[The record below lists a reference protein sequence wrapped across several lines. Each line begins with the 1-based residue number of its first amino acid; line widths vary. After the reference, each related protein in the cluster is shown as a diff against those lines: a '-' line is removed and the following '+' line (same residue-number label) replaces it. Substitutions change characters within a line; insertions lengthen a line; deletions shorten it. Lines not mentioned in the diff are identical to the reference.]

1 MTDLANFGV
10 VGLAVMGRN
19 LSLNLADHGLRVAVY
34 NREPEMT
41 DALLEGNP
49 DKGFVASKNYPDFVA
64 SIEQPRRILLMVMAG
79 APVDDVLSHLKPLL
93 APGDVVIDGGNTL
106 WTETERREKTMA
118 EAGIHFVGMGVSG
131 GEEGARNG
139 PSLMP
144 GGKDEA
150 WASLKPVLEKIAAKS
165 KYGACVTHVGPGGAG
180 HFVKMV
186 HNGIEYGDMQLLAEA
201 YDLLGRGGK
210 MDAPALAEVFAKY
223 NEGPMESFLVEL
235 TATLLRVI
243 DPETKRPLVDLV
255 EDKAGQKGTGR
266 WTAQIALELGVA
278 IPTIA
283 AAIDA
288 RVLSAGKALRV
299 RGQAELT
306 AKVLSPAIDPKALIA
321 DVESA
326 LLFAKVSSYAQGL
339 YLIAAQ
345 AKAQGWKINL
355 KEIARIWTGGCI
367 IRAALLGTIMDAYEQ
382 EPELEHLFFAKNVA
396 PILAQRQEA
405 TRRVVALSAQLGIPT
420 PALSASLSY
429 FDALR
434 TERLPQNLTQAQRDA
449 FGAHTYTRRDDPKR
463 GAVHTDWLKG

>member
-1 MTDLANFGV
+1 MTTLANFGV

-19 LSLNLADHGLRVAVY
+19 LSLNLADHGFKVAVI

-41 DALLEGNP
+41 DSLVEKNP
-49 DKGFVASKNYPDFVA
+49 DKGFVPAKSYPEFVA

-79 APVDDVLSHLKPLL
+79 APVDDVLSQLKPLL

-106 WTETERREKTMA
+106 WTETERREKDLA

-144 GGKDEA
+144 GGKAEA
-150 WASLKPVLEKIAAKS
+150 WTALKPVLEAISAKS
-165 KYGACVTHVGPGGAG
+165 KYGPCVTHVGPGGAG

-201 YDLLGRGGK
+201 YDLLGRGAGLGAAK
-210 MDAPALAEVFAKY
+210 LSEVFAGY
-223 NEGPMESFLVEL
+223 NRGPMESFLVDL
-235 TATLLRVI
+235 TAKVLAVV
-243 DPETKRPLVDLV
+243 DPETKKPLVDLV

-288 RVLSAGKALRV
+288 RVLSAAKKLRT
-299 RGQAELT
+299 RGEAELA
-306 AKVLSPAIDPKALIA
+306 AKVLAPTVDADSLVA

-339 YLIAAQ
+339 HLIQAQ
-345 AKAQGWKINL
+345 ATAQKWTVDL
-355 KEIARIWTGGCI
+355 REIARIWTGGCI
-367 IRAALLGTIMDAYEQ
+367 IRAALLGTIMEAYEK
-382 EPELEHLFFAKNVA
+382 EPTLEHLFFAEAVA
-396 PILAQRQEA
+396 PVIAERQEA
-405 TRRVVALSAQLGIPT
+405 TRRVVALAASLGIPT
-420 PALSASLSY
+420 PSLSASLSY

-449 FGAHTYTRRDDPKR
+449 FGAHTYTRRDAPER
-463 GAVHTDWLKG
+463 GAVHTDWLK

>member
-1 MTDLANFGV
+1 MTTLANFGV

-19 LSLNLADHGLRVAVY
+19 LSLNLADHGHRVAVY

-41 DALLEGNP
+41 DDLVADNP
-49 DKGFVASKNYPDFVA
+49 DKGFVPSKSYENFVA
-64 SIEQPRRILLMVMAG
+64 SIETPRRILLMVMAG
-79 APVDDVLSHLKPLL
+79 APVDDVLSKLKPLL
-93 APGDVVIDGGNTL
+93 SKGDVVIDGGNTL
-106 WTETERREKTMA
+106 WSETERREKDMA
-118 EAGIHFVGMGVSG
+118 EAGVHFVGMGVSG

-144 GGKDEA
+144 GGKEEA
-150 WASLKPVLEKIAAKS
+150 WQALKPVLEKISAKS
-165 KYGACVTHVGPGGAG
+165 KYGPCVTHVGTGGAG

-186 HNGIEYGDMQLLAEA
+186 HNGIEYADMQLLAEA
-201 YDLLGRGGK
+201 YDLLGRAGK
-210 MDAPALAEVFAKY
+210 MSAPALSKVFAKY
-223 NEGPMESFLVEL
+223 NEGPMESFLVDL
-235 TATLLRVI
+235 TSKVLAVT
-243 DPETKRPLVDLV
+243 DPETNQPLVDVV

-299 RGQAELT
+299 RGEAELAAKT
-306 AKVLSPAIDPKALIA
+306 LDAKVDAEALVD

-345 AKAQGWKINL
+345 AKAQKWNIDL

-367 IRAALLGTIMDAYEQ
+367 IRAALLGTIMDAYEK
-382 EPELEHLFFAKNVA
+382 EPALEHLFFAKNIVPIVA
-396 PILAQRQEA
+396 ERQQA
-405 TRRVVALSAQLGIPT
+405 TRRVVALAASLGIPA

-429 FDALR
+429 FDAFR